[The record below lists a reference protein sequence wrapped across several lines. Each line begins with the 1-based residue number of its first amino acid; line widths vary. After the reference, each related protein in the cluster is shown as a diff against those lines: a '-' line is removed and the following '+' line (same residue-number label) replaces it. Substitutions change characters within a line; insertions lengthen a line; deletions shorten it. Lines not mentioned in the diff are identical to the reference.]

1 MGSTLRTKGMVGR
14 WTEVRERITYSY
26 NNLRHSTTAQT
37 PTNLVFGRP
46 IHKIINLERA
56 NELYY
61 FSENEIEIL
70 HHGNEAEIK
79 PLPILDEEADLPD
92 IYRHILS
99 LNEQNESN
107 TNNLRPIARESIHR
121 AAERIIRNVGWRY
134 DRFYFEI
141 GDRVMIRPSLDTNL
155 STRRRPLYEHLD
167 TRVYIIVNIIRA
179 NKVKLISKD
188 DTNNMI
194 EEIATSV
201 LRKI

>member
-1 MGSTLRTKGMVGR
+1 M
-14 WTEVRERITYSY
+14 
-26 NNLRHSTTAQT
+26 
-37 PTNLVFGRP
+37 
-46 IHKIINLERA
+46 
-56 NELYY
+56 YY

-155 STRRRPLYEHLD
+155 STRRRPLYEHLEA
-167 TRVYIIVNIIRA
+167 RVYIIVNIIRA

-188 DTNNMI
+188 DTDNMI

-201 LRKI
+201 LRKIW

>member
-1 MGSTLRTKGMVGR
+1 MIGSTLRTKGMVGR

-26 NNLRHSTTAQT
+26 NNLRHSTTAQI

-46 IHKIINLERA
+46 IYGIINLEKA
-56 NELYY
+56 NELYN

-70 HHGNEAEIK
+70 DHGNAAEVE

-141 GDRVMIRPSLDTNL
+141 GDRVTIRPSLDTSL
-155 STRRRPLYEHLD
+155 STRRRPLYEHLEA
-167 TRVYIIVNIIRA
+167 RVYIIVDII
-179 NKVKLISKD
+179 
-188 DTNNMI
+188 
-194 EEIATSV
+194 
-201 LRKI
+201 